1 MEWDTT
7 KRVGKVF
14 FDYNQNAMGKT
25 IASIFS
31 VRPTNSATVSMPVR
45 WEDLSTI
52 FPTDFTIL
60 NAFDLVKKSF
70 DPWKEIL
77 QKKQDI
83 NKLLQ
88 EISKI
93 HR

>member
-31 VRPTNSATVSMPVR
+31 IRPTNSATVSMPVR

>member
-1 MEWDTT
+1 MRWE
-7 KRVGKVF
+7 
-14 FDYNQNAMGKT
+14 KT

-45 WEDLSTI
+45 WEGLSTI

>member
-1 MEWDTT
+1 MEWNTT
-7 KRVGKVF
+7 KRIGKVF

-60 NAFDLVKKSF
+60 NAFDLVKKSC

-77 QKKQDI
+77 QTKQDV
-83 NKLLQ
+83 NTLLQ
-88 EISKI
+88 DISTI